1 VCPWNKF
8 AVRSS
13 LPDFDERHG
22 LGSAQ
27 LVQLMQWDEA
37 TFLRMT
43 EGSAIRRIGHVRW
56 LRNLAIAVG
65 NALRAQPA
73 LLTAD
78 AQALRQAVNRWS
90 MHESEVVRD
99 SVAWAMA
106 D

>member
-1 VCPWNKF
+1 M
-8 AVRSS
+8 
-13 LPDFDERHG
+13 PDFDERHG

-65 NALRAQPA
+65 NALRLQP
-73 LLTAD
+73 TVTTSE
-78 AQALRQAVNRWS
+78 AQALRQAVKAWS
-90 MHESEVVRD
+90 THDSEVVTE

-106 D
+106 V